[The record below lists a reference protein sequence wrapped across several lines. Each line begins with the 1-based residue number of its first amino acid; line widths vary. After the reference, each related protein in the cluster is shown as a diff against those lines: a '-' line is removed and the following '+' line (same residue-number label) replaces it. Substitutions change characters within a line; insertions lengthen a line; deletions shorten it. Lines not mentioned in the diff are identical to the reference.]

1 MNDIRTLHYA
11 EALAPIVTTE
21 YAQVNLLETAA
32 GALAL
37 GAANHQVLG
46 RWWTP
51 WESVLLIYNPKGVK
65 LGHHKADLCA
75 GRTQSLQITNDTLL
89 LLLSRKT
96 ISQIHFTNNSNQNI
110 YCCVPQMKLGHA
122 GSDGEVRAP
131 TLLLRSAKTLR
142 DLGKAAFQM
151 SVTTAKLLSHN
162 ILPYSAGLQETQLKN
177 TEWRRGLLSP
187 HTFSSN
193 AYLKI
198 SSSRDKHFAVGREA
212 KVGHPASMGSS
223 SFLYWNWSTQ
233 MKKLA
238 IWDIPYLDR

>member
-1 MNDIRTLHYA
+1 
-11 EALAPIVTTE
+11 
-21 YAQVNLLETAA
+21 
-32 GALAL
+32 
-37 GAANHQVLG
+37 
-46 RWWTP
+46 
-51 WESVLLIYNPKGVK
+51 
-65 LGHHKADLCA
+65 
-75 GRTQSLQITNDTLL
+75 
-89 LLLSRKT
+89 
-96 ISQIHFTNNSNQNI
+96 
-110 YCCVPQMKLGHA
+110 MKLGHA

-151 SVTTAKLLSHN
+151 SATTVKLLSHN

-212 KVGHPASMGSS
+212 KVSHPASMGSS
-223 SFLYWNWSTQ
+223 SFLYWNRSTQ